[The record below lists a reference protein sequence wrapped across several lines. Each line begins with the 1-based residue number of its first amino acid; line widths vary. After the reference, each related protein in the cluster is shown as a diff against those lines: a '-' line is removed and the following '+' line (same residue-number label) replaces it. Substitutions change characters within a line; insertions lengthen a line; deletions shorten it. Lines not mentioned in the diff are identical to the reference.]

1 MFKFHNLVPGL
12 VLMADLTV
20 VCCSESL
27 QQVAAN
33 FGSKKF
39 MSALLLILF
48 IELFF
53 FSFHFLKFSISL
65 NNDKIC
71 ATAS

>member
-39 MSALLLILF
+39 VSIASYF
-48 IELFF
+48 VHRTGFFFF
-53 FSFHFLKFSISL
+53 FSFLKIQY
-65 NNDKIC
+65 I
-71 ATAS
+71 T

>member
-48 IELFF
+48 IELVFF
-53 FSFHFLKFSISL
+53 PFHFLKFSISL